1 MNKSNNLTL
10 ECTAI
15 GSLPHTDLTKAIE
28 LVKRDF
34 STIPFWPQMVK
45 IDKNEDMIFQFLD
58 NMPSFFCEDGNV
70 FLDSEYDSF
79 FEELEVFF
87 NDYEEITAD
96 INSPQLEKYG
106 ITQASAFN
114 DYIDIIKKAKTPFA
128 KGQIVGPFTLSA
140 ALCKKDGT
148 PAIYDETL
156 REIINRNLILKALWQ
171 IKKIKEA
178 NSGTTPIIF
187 TDEPTLSQLGTSAY
201 VGIAE
206 DEIHHM
212 LIEITDMVKK
222 YGAIPAI
229 HCCGKC
235 DWTLPLNSGF
245 EMINPDAYSF
255 AENLSLFS
263 DDIKKF
269 LTNGGKIAF
278 GIVPTLDK
286 TALEK
291 TTTQDLIKKYQ
302 IAVKYLTKN
311 GIDEKLV
318 IENSIITPSCGAGVL
333 TVELAEKAMDLT
345 KELSI
350 SLKEIYNIDD

>member
-58 NMPSFFCEDGNV
+58 NMPSFFCENNKV
-70 FLDSEYDSF
+70 FLDTNYDKF
-79 FEELEVFF
+79 FEDLEEFF
-87 NDYEEITAD
+87 NDYETIISD
-96 INSPQLEKYG
+96 INSPLLEKYK
-106 ITQASAFN
+106 IIHASAFEE
-114 DYIDIIKKAKTPFA
+114 YISIIKELRPPYA
-128 KGQIVGPFTLSA
+128 KGQIVGPFTLSS
-140 ALCKKDGT
+140 ALYTKDEQN
-148 PAIYDETL
+148 AVYDETL
-156 REIINRNLILKALWQ
+156 REIITKNLILKALWQ

-178 NSGTTPIIF
+178 SPNTTPIIF

-201 VGIAE
+201 VSVSE
-206 DEIHHM
+206 DEVKNMFCDITQTLKHH
-212 LIEITDMVKK
+212 
-222 YGAIPAI
+222 GAIPAI

-235 DWTLPLNSGF
+235 NWSIPLNSGF
-245 EMINPDAYSF
+245 EIINPDAYSF
-255 AENLSLFS
+255 SENLSLFAGE
-263 DDIKKF
+263 IKEF
-269 LTNGGKIAF
+269 LQKGGKIAF
-278 GIVPTLDK
+278 GIVPTLNK
-286 TALEK
+286 IALEK
-291 TTTQDLIKKYQ
+291 TSTEELIKKYRT
-302 IAVKYLTKN
+302 AVKYLTKN

-333 TVELAEKAMDLT
+333 PEELAEKAMDLT